1 MNEEHKKYNEA
12 ELIVGGLIFFAL
24 DGICFA
30 LDWTG
35 AGAFITPI
43 IQSAGTFAMNVV
55 ALLKGDKNALKL
67 GRQLVKYA
75 INFLPFLPTLTT
87 VFFIEAYIHNHP
99 EKFALA
105 TKVMAAGSAALNVK
119 KLKDIKEAK
128 GSFAAARE
136 AGRQFRGAMEKEWS
150 AMTTEETAAVPAK
163 FQKRRLNFAGVAPTR
178 GSQNE

>member
-1 MNEEHKKYNEA
+1 
-12 ELIVGGLIFFAL
+12 
-24 DGICFA
+24 
-30 LDWTG
+30 
-35 AGAFITPI
+35 
-43 IQSAGTFAMNVV
+43 MNVV

-67 GRQLVKYA
+67 GRQIAKYA
-75 INFLPFLPTLTT
+75 ANLLPFLPTLTP

-105 TKVMAAGSAALNVK
+105 AKIMAAGSIDVK